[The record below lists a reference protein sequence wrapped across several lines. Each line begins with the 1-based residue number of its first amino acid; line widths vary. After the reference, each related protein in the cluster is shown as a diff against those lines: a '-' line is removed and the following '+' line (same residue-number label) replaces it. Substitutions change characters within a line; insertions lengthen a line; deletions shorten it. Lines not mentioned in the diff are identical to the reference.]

1 MDQAGE
7 LTDFGGYCRG
17 LELGVLTFPGY
28 LVEALPEG
36 ADALLAQTDLFIDGP
51 FMRNLLDY
59 SRPLVGSSNQRFICL
74 TDRISK
80 EEMGAC
86 ANRVEVR
93 VTPQWRNSF
102 QRHGQPA
109 VSSQVPG
116 REKAMSTKDFSQDFA
131 NLSSEGFPYLYI
143 PTYEEERV
151 VQTISVVIGTSGL
164 VRTPRRLFQWSQTDG
179 LVGEERIISVTT
191 NPLLALNAIANSK
204 EKFAVPS

>member
-93 VTPQWRNSF
+93 VTPSGAIHFNGMGNLQCLHKF
-102 QRHGQPA
+102 L
-109 VSSQVPG
+109 G
-116 REKAMSTKDFSQDFA
+116 RK
-131 NLSSEGFPYLYI
+131 
-143 PTYEEERV
+143 
-151 VQTISVVIGTSGL
+151 
-164 VRTPRRLFQWSQTDG
+164 RL
-179 LVGEERIISVTT
+179 
-191 NPLLALNAIANSK
+191 
-204 EKFAVPS
+204 